1 MRYAERAPLCKGSCR
16 AATEGLCGRILRL
29 GKCAGEKVRGID
41 FAVVSSGFD
50 GTPAKWGQ
58 FGFGAFGRWAHRK
71 VRHDNP
77 SVSFAASSPY
87 SGEPL
92 ACTASARV
100 PFKENHQISICG
112 FAKGIPYS
120 HSISSPLPDP
130 TSLPNKIHKKSP
142 SNPLPFL

>member
-77 SVSFAASSPY
+77 SVSFADGSPY
-87 SGEPL
+87 TSGAFATFRIEQHTSKQ
-92 ACTASARV
+92 TARQIPICRV
-100 PFKENHQISICG
+100 IECNPE
-112 FAKGIPYS
+112 FADAFGAGQKPVPYDS
-120 HSISSPLPDP
+120 V
-130 TSLPNKIHKKSP
+130 K
-142 SNPLPFL
+142 